1 MGENI
6 TLTASDGHTFD
17 AYRAA
22 PAGTPKGGIVV
33 IQEIFGVNAHI
44 REVADSYAADGY
56 LAIAPAVFD
65 RAKKNV
71 ELGYDQ
77 DAMTAGRGL
86 KDECSY
92 ENAVLDLTAAVKA
105 ASEGGKVGTVGY
117 CWGGTLSYLCSTRVP
132 GVSASVVYYG
142 GQIIP
147 FNDEKLVAPA
157 MMHFGETDAGITLSD
172 VEAIRSA
179 HPEAEVFVYD
189 GAGHGFN
196 CDHRGSYNEA
206 SCKTARERT
215 NAFFAKNLA

>member
-6 TLTASDGHTFD
+6 TLTASDGFTFD

-92 ENAVLDLTAAVKA
+92 ENAVLDLTAAVEA

-117 CWGGTLSYLCSTRVP
+117 CWGGTLSYLCSTRIP

-147 FNDEKLVAPA
+147 FNDETLKAPA
-157 MMHFGETDAGITLSD
+157 MMHFGETDAGIPLSD
-172 VEAIRSA
+172 VEAIRKA

-215 NAFFAKNLA
+215 DAFFAKNLA

>member
-6 TLTASDGHTFD
+6 TLTASDGFTFD

-71 ELGYDQ
+71 ELGQ
-77 DAMTAGRGL
+77 DAMNAGRGL
-86 KDECSY
+86 KDACSY

-147 FNDEKLVAPA
+147 FNDEKLAAPA
-157 MMHFGETDAGITLSD
+157 MMHFGETDAGIPLSD

-215 NAFFAKNLA
+215 NAFFAKNLS

>member
-6 TLTASDGHTFD
+6 TLTASDGFTFD
-17 AYRAA
+17 AYRAV
-22 PAGTPKGGIVV
+22 PAGKPKGGVVV

-44 REVADSYAADGY
+44 REVADSFAADGY

-92 ENAVLDLTAAVKA
+92 EDAVLDLTAAVKA
-105 ASEGGKVGTVGY
+105 ASAGGKVGTVGY
-117 CWGGTLSYLCSTRVP
+117 CWGGTLSYLCATRVS

-147 FNDEKLVAPA
+147 FNDEKLAAPT
-157 MMHFGETDAGITLSD
+157 MMHFGETDAGIPLSD
-172 VEAIRSA
+172 VEAIRKA

-206 SCKTARERT
+206 SRNKARERT
-215 NAFFAKNLA
+215 DAFFAKNLA

>member
-6 TLTASDGHTFD
+6 TLTASDGFTFD

-22 PAGTPKGGIVV
+22 PAGTPKGGVVV

-132 GVSASVVYYG
+132 GVSGSVVYYG
-142 GQIIP
+142 GQIVP

-157 MMHFGETDAGITLSD
+157 MMHFGELDSGIPLSD
-172 VEAIRSA
+172 VDAIRSA

-189 GAGHGFN
+189 GADHGFN
-196 CDHRGSYNEA
+196 CDHRGTYNEA

-215 NAFFAKNLA
+215 NAFFAKKLG

>member
-6 TLTASDGHTFD
+6 TLTASDGFTFD

-77 DAMTAGRGL
+77 DAMNAGRGL
-86 KDECSY
+86 KDACSY

-147 FNDEKLVAPA
+147 FNDEKLAAPA
-157 MMHFGETDAGITLSD
+157 MMHFGETDAGIPLSD

>member
-6 TLTASDGHTFD
+6 TLTASDGFTFD

-44 REVADSYAADGY
+44 REVADTYAADGY

-77 DAMTAGRGL
+77 DAMNAGRGL

-105 ASEGGKVGTVGY
+105 ASVGGKVGTVGY
-117 CWGGTLSYLCSTRVP
+117 CWGGTLSYLCGTRVP

-147 FNDEKLVAPA
+147 FNDEKLAAPA
-157 MMHFGETDAGITLSD
+157 MMHFGETDAGIPLSD
-172 VEAIRSA
+172 VEVIRKA

-206 SCKTARERT
+206 SRNTARERT
-215 NAFFAKNLA
+215 DAFFAKNLA